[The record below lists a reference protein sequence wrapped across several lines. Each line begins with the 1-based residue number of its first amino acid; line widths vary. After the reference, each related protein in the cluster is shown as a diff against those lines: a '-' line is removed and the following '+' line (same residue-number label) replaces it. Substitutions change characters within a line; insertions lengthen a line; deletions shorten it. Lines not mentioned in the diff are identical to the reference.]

1 MPISPQE
8 KKYLKNK
15 HKGGNNNSKGNI
27 YESFY
32 TIYCIALF
40 MNSHITQLDSVYFTS
55 QLEECFVDDLLIE
68 ESNTAHWIY
77 HQIKDVKN
85 LSWQTKQLKHD
96 FERQMDISSEMGE
109 NFELKLVHSNSPT
122 MVTPIPE
129 EIVSSTSV
137 SFFPAEKSLN
147 QLILSYPPF
156 KNAIQNITVLGEA
169 KDDEL
174 LGIAE
179 AILGVWTGLEQK
191 NISLKAISDEVKRI
205 GKGLINIKTYPNIQI
220 ADSSQEILR
229 RFDLCFYT
237 CGNNLH
243 WHTSNQKLS
252 GKIIW
257 TPEIEQ
263 KLENVQPSD
272 LWELIE
278 LLS

>member
-1 MPISPQE
+1 M
-8 KKYLKNK
+8 
-15 HKGGNNNSKGNI
+15 
-27 YESFY
+27 
-32 TIYCIALF
+32 
-40 MNSHITQLDSVYFTS
+40 
-55 QLEECFVDDLLIE
+55 
-68 ESNTAHWIY
+68 
-77 HQIKDVKN
+77 
-85 LSWQTKQLKHD
+85 
-96 FERQMDISSEMGE
+96 
-109 NFELKLVHSNSPT
+109 
-122 MVTPIPE
+122 
-129 EIVSSTSV
+129 
-137 SFFPAEKSLN
+137 
-147 QLILSYPPF
+147 ILSYPPF
-156 KNAIQNITVLGEA
+156 KNAIQNITVLREA

>member
-1 MPISPQE
+1 M
-8 KKYLKNK
+8 
-15 HKGGNNNSKGNI
+15 
-27 YESFY
+27 
-32 TIYCIALF
+32 
-40 MNSHITQLDSVYFTS
+40 
-55 QLEECFVDDLLIE
+55 
-68 ESNTAHWIY
+68 
-77 HQIKDVKN
+77 
-85 LSWQTKQLKHD
+85 
-96 FERQMDISSEMGE
+96 
-109 NFELKLVHSNSPT
+109 
-122 MVTPIPE
+122 
-129 EIVSSTSV
+129 
-137 SFFPAEKSLN
+137 
-147 QLILSYPPF
+147 
-156 KNAIQNITVLGEA
+156 
-169 KDDEL
+169 
-174 LGIAE
+174 
-179 AILGVWTGLEQK
+179 GVWTGLEQK

>member
-1 MPISPQE
+1 MIS
-8 KKYLKNK
+8 
-15 HKGGNNNSKGNI
+15 
-27 YESFY
+27 
-32 TIYCIALF
+32 
-40 MNSHITQLDSVYFTS
+40 
-55 QLEECFVDDLLIE
+55 
-68 ESNTAHWIY
+68 
-77 HQIKDVKN
+77 
-85 LSWQTKQLKHD
+85 
-96 FERQMDISSEMGE
+96 
-109 NFELKLVHSNSPT
+109 
-122 MVTPIPE
+122 
-129 EIVSSTSV
+129 
-137 SFFPAEKSLN
+137 
-147 QLILSYPPF
+147 SYPPF

-252 GKIIW
+252 GKII
-257 TPEIEQ
+257 
-263 KLENVQPSD
+263 
-272 LWELIE
+272 
-278 LLS
+278 

>member
-1 MPISPQE
+1 
-8 KKYLKNK
+8 
-15 HKGGNNNSKGNI
+15 
-27 YESFY
+27 
-32 TIYCIALF
+32 
-40 MNSHITQLDSVYFTS
+40 
-55 QLEECFVDDLLIE
+55 
-68 ESNTAHWIY
+68 
-77 HQIKDVKN
+77 
-85 LSWQTKQLKHD
+85 
-96 FERQMDISSEMGE
+96 MDISSEMGE

-205 GKGLINIKTYPNIQI
+205 GKGLINIKTIRI
-220 ADSSQEILR
+220 S
-229 RFDLCFYT
+229 
-237 CGNNLH
+237 
-243 WHTSNQKLS
+243 K
-252 GKIIW
+252 
-257 TPEIEQ
+257 
-263 KLENVQPSD
+263 
-272 LWELIE
+272 
-278 LLS
+278 